1 MAKMKKGLVHIYTG
15 KGKGKTTASLGLALR
30 AVSSGLKVCMFQFLK
45 KHGASSDGW
54 LEFSNFRIVC
64 LDQEHPMFRLGHFL
78 KLKQARKDLDMLE
91 FREMPGHPAPSARD
105 KVNKDKGLSQSLC
118 KKIKKDLMKIKR
130 VMKTGRYDVI
140 ILDEILNCVSEKFL
154 GESDVMELVKKKPAA
169 LELVLT
175 GRGAT
180 PGLVRVSDYVTRLDK
195 VKHPFDK
202 GQRARKGIEY

>member
-1 MAKMKKGLVHIYTG
+1 MAKLKKGLTHIYTG

-45 KHGASSDGW
+45 KPGTSSENW
-54 LEFSNFRIVC
+54 LEFPNFRIIC
-64 LDQEHPMFRLGHFL
+64 FDQEHPMFLGMRG
-78 KLKQARKDLDMLE
+78 K
-91 FREMPGHPAPSARD
+91 G
-105 KVNKDKGLSQSLC
+105 KGLNQSLSG
-118 KKIKKDLMKIKR
+118 KIKKDLMQIRR
-130 VMKTGRYDVI
+130 VMKIKKYDVI

-154 GESDVMELVKKKPAA
+154 KEDEVLSLIKAKPAA

-180 PGLVRVSDYVTRLDK
+180 SGIISASDYVTRLDK

-202 GQRARKGIEY
+202 GERARKGIEY

>member
-1 MAKMKKGLVHIYTG
+1 MTMTRLKKGLIHIYTG

-45 KHGASSDGW
+45 KHGTSSDGW
-54 LEFSNFRIVC
+54 LEFPNFRIVC
-64 LDQEHPMFRLGHFL
+64 LEQEHPMFLGKVKAGNVNSER
-78 KLKQARKDLDMLE
+78 KL
-91 FREMPGHPAPSARD
+91 RD
-105 KVNKDKGLSQSLC
+105 
-118 KKIKKDLMKIKR
+118 KIKKDLTKIKR

-140 ILDEILNCVSEKFL
+140 ILDEILNCVSGKFL
-154 GESDVMELVKKKPAA
+154 GESEVLGLIKTKPAA

-180 PGLVRVSDYVTRLDK
+180 PGLVSVSDYVTRLDK

>member
-1 MAKMKKGLVHIYTG
+1 MAKLKKGLVHIYTG

-45 KHGASSDGW
+45 KHGTSSEGW
-54 LEFSNFRIVC
+54 LEFPNFRIVC
-64 LDQEHPMFRLGHFL
+64 LDQEHPMFSGFVGQGAGRRN
-78 KLKQARKDLDMLE
+78 KPANKREANRSNKQLAK
-91 FREMPGHPAPSARD
+91 
-105 KVNKDKGLSQSLC
+105 N
-118 KKIKKDLMKIKR
+118 IKKDLMKIKR

-154 GESDVMELVKKKPAA
+154 GESEALKLIRTKPEA

-180 PGLVRVSDYVTRLDK
+180 PGLVALSDYVTRLDK
-195 VKHPFDK
+195 VKHPFDR